1 MISRISLVSKEAEAM
16 DTTFQKTEVVNSIQ
30 VGQESNWDCRV
41 LGELRRKQTRASGPT
56 MNVLKLRVKLRMNGN
71 SQHLV
76 TCFCPTC
83 TCLQLIA

>member
-16 DTTFQKTEVVNSIQ
+16 DTTFQKTVVISIQ
-30 VGQESNWDCRV
+30 VGQESKWDCQV
-41 LGELRRKQTRASGPT
+41 LGELRRKQTRAGGST